1 MYTHIYICV
10 CVLFLSLT
18 DIEMKCNPSCT
29 FSFLVPSRPP
39 SKITAKNHTSLAE
52 IPISWEP
59 VPQEFI
65 HGRYVG
71 YRVTYQ
77 AVFIGDLPAYF
88 EPVMSIDVGNENT
101 SMILRDL
108 EPVVMYK
115 ITVAAIS
122 NQGPGPKGVT
132 FGGGWR

>member
-1 MYTHIYICV
+1 
-10 CVLFLSLT
+10 
-18 DIEMKCNPSCT
+18 MKCNPSCT

-39 SKITAKNHTSLAE
+39 SKIAAKNHTSLTE

-65 HGRYVG
+65 HGRHVG

-77 AVFIGDLPAYF
+77 AVSIGDLPAYF

-108 EPVVMYK
+108 EPLVVYK

-132 FGGGWR
+132 FGGRWR